1 MLKKTARSAD
11 GIAGCSIEQHGCSV
25 IEATLSGV
33 LTLRSY
39 SEMRLHIRSATDD
52 ASVKIIRLD
61 TAVVCFAGEELR
73 CMRPAPG
80 SLRRSGAM
88 DPIAVLIVQPSQLVG
103 FNDYAER
110 MLSLGFPIVVF
121 SVADLAVA
129 RLFAAV
135 HGTRARHQEW
145 PC

>member
-61 TAVVCFAGEELR
+61 TGEELS

-80 SLRRSGAM
+80 VRRRSGAM

-103 FNDYAER
+103 FNVYAER